1 MRSLLTSTAIA
12 AIAATAG
19 CGPAPELLAVTPDRG
34 LALGGEPIEVLG
46 RGFDEDMTVYFGDLP
61 ASDFERID
69 GERLIAHPGPGVAGS
84 VDVTLRDAEG
94 EVVATLSDGY
104 RYLALDLQF
113 VHADAGF
120 LPSTPGLIDGVI
132 GDLDG
137 DGLDDLVVLTHE
149 GALSW
154 WRGTGAGTLTD
165 EGPLIDDVAALA
177 LADLD
182 GDGHLDLAT
191 CSGGS
196 ETPRILYGD
205 GQGGLLEEPS
215 ALPLLPG
222 QCDDLAVLPGVLPT
236 LAVLRRGGAGSV
248 VQVLR
253 SASADQPRQLVH
265 PWEPE
270 PGPCPVTGAATCA
283 VERSESGAL
292 AATLTV
298 TGAASLGVELDV
310 QGEPLTLE
318 VLLHEA
324 VGVAVSAT
332 LIDAQGERF
341 SGVLDTSSPLAT
353 ARDPASW
360 DHDGDG
366 VVDLPVQS
374 AGIALD
380 GEGTVTLTEIRLRIR
395 GGGRAL
401 LFDAAPVPP
410 AVQLA
415 RRHHHL
421 ALVDTRSA
429 DTVDVVVGDASA
441 GGAVRLFTEGP
452 TGWDRAA
459 PTRLDAPACGI
470 GGLHAGALTA
480 GAGPDLIVLCR
491 GAQDRLF
498 VNDGSGRFFDDTS
511 RALPVDGRDSA
522 GVTLADLDLD
532 GAPELL
538 IASRDGVDR
547 LYGSVD
553 DRWVDRTARLDLDV
567 RDTRRLLAVD
577 VDGDGDLDVVALGP
591 AGAELF
597 VAVPE
602 GPRAD

>member
-1 MRSLLTSTAIA
+1 MRSLLTCTAL
-12 AIAATAG
+12 AATAG
-19 CGPAPELLAVTPDRG
+19 CGPAPELHAVTPDQG
-34 LALGGEPIEVLG
+34 WALGGEPIEVLG
-46 RGFDEDMTVYFGDLP
+46 RGLDEDLTVFFGDLP
-61 ASDFERID
+61 AVEHERID
-69 GERLIAHPGPGVAGS
+69 DEHLIAHPERGVAGA

-94 EVVATLSDGY
+94 EVLAALPDAY

-113 VHADAGF
+113 VQADAGF
-120 LPSTPGLIDGVI
+120 LPSTQGLIDGAI

-137 DGLDDLVVLTHE
+137 DGIDDLVVLTQD
-149 GALSW
+149 GMLSW

-165 EGPLIDDVAALA
+165 EGPLQDDVAALA

-191 CSGGS
+191 CAGGS
-196 ETPRILYGD
+196 EAPRVLYGD
-205 GQGGLLEEPS
+205 GQGGLVDEPGG
-215 ALPLLPG
+215 LPLLAG
-222 QCDDLAVLPGVLPT
+222 RCDDLAVLSGARPT
-236 LAVLRRGGAGSV
+236 LAVLRRAGAGSV
-248 VQVLR
+248 VHVLR
-253 SASADQPRQLVH
+253 SARAEQPRGLVQRG
-265 PWEPE
+265 EPE
-270 PGPCPVTGAATCA
+270 PGPCPVTGDATCTVA
-283 VERSESGAL
+283 PSEEGGI
-292 AATLTV
+292 AATLAV
-298 TGAASLGVELDV
+298 TGTASLRADV
-310 QGEPLTLE
+310 DVRGEPLTLE
-318 VLLHEA
+318 VLLREA

-341 SGVLDTSSPLAT
+341 STLLDTTTPVAA

-374 AGIALD
+374 AGIGLD
-380 GEGTVTLTEIRLRIR
+380 GEGTATLTQVRLRTR
-395 GGGRAL
+395 GGGRTL
-401 LFDAAPVPP
+401 LFDAAPIPP
-410 AVQLA
+410 SVQLDQ
-415 RRHHHL
+415 RHHHL
-421 ALVDTRSA
+421 ALIDTRGA
-429 DTVDVVVGDASA
+429 DTVDVIVGDASA
-441 GGAVRLFTEGP
+441 AGGVRLFTEGQ

-459 PTRLDAPACGI
+459 PTRLDAPSCGV

-480 GAGPDLIVLCR
+480 GPGPDLIVLCR

-498 VNDGSGRFFDDTS
+498 VNDGSGRFFDDTA

-522 GVTLADLDLD
+522 GITLADLDLD
-532 GAPELL
+532 GVPELL

-553 DRWVDRTARLDLDV
+553 DRWVDRTARLGLDV

-577 VDGDGDLDVVALGP
+577 VDRDGDLDVVALGP

-597 VAVPE
+597 VAVPP